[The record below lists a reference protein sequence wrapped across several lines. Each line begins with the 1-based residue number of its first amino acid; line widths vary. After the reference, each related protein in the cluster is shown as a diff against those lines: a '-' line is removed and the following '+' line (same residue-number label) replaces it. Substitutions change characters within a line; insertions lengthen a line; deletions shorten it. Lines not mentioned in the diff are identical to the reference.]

1 MIVTC
6 KNIVKGCLHVRGVQ
20 RRGLDETQ
28 VVLLSKCFRLVCGH
42 SAQVTQVGL
51 VPHLGRME
59 IIVLAPVQ
67 IIKDDVTIFYKAKL
81 SHSSLVMFV
90 TEMLSLHFTH
100 QHDDNVGVSVVPQL
114 PQPPLHVL
122 VGEML
127 GCSRLQLLQITVI
140 LAWQSPIS

>member
-51 VPHLGRME
+51 VPHLKKLFYIE
-59 IIVLAPVQ
+59 SYKL
-67 IIKDDVTIFYKAKL
+67 VTC
-81 SHSSLVMFV
+81 V
-90 TEMLSLHFTH
+90 
-100 QHDDNVGVSVVPQL
+100 HDF
-114 PQPPLHVL
+114 
-122 VGEML
+122 
-127 GCSRLQLLQITVI
+127 
-140 LAWQSPIS
+140 